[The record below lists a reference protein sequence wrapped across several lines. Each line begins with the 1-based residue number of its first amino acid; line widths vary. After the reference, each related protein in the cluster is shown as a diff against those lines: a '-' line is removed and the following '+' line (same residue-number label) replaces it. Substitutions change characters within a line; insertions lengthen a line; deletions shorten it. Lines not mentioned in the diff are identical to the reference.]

1 MIWTIPNILTIG
13 RLAAAPMIA
22 LVFVVVERPIADN
35 IAIALFLIAA
45 VTDYIDGWLARK
57 LNQVSELGKM
67 LDPIADKVMILV
79 GLILVLGYLQALDP
93 YSSMLLNLMFVPAT
107 LIATREVLISGV
119 REYLGDVKL
128 PVTLIAKWKTTVQL
142 IAIGVGLCALRID
155 HDASNIWIRF
165 VSQDSTGA
173 LVSPQDAFFLWLG
186 PVMLITTL
194 LLLTLAAILTVI
206 SGLGYMRA
214 ALDHLRTPEVF

>member
-13 RLAAAPMIA
+13 RLAAAPLIA

-45 VTDYIDGWLARK
+45 ITDYVDGWLARK

-155 HDASNIWIRF
+155 HDASSVWIQF
-165 VSQDSTGA
+165 VNQGSTGV

-186 PVMLITTL
+186 PVMLIATL